1 MAAKYDLVK
10 VKGGQFM
17 FNLKSANGQVV
28 LTSEHYKA
36 KASATKGIESVRANA
51 KKDKQFERRSAKNG
65 KPYFV
70 LLAGNGEPIGR
81 SQLYSSK
88 AAREKGIRCVAK
100 DGPKARVDDKT

>member
-10 VKGGQFM
+10 ARGGQFM

-28 LTSEHYKA
+28 LTSERYKA
-36 KASATKGIESVRANA
+36 KASATKGIGSVRTNA
-51 KKDKQFERRSAKNG
+51 KKDKQFDRRKAKNG

-81 SQLYSSK
+81 SQMYSSK
-88 AAREKGIRCVAK
+88 AAMEKGIRCVSK
-100 DGPKARVDDKT
+100 DGPKARVDDQT